1 MNRLKNLVNKVLT
14 LRILAV
20 VSVVL
25 MVLSLLP
32 VMMCSF
38 HNYATGDDF
47 YYGAAIKQALR
58 EGKDFFG
65 CISAMWS
72 DNVEEYFAFQGTWSS
87 GIMFRLVPVLV
98 SERFYTVTT
107 WISFLMLLGCTWYF
121 LYYVLRTKCKWNSSA
136 YVTLI
141 SIMSISLIQ
150 WMPFPRAGL
159 FWYTGMIHYVF
170 PFGITML
177 VLAWCFKY
185 LETAKIRYFI
195 GIILGMTYI
204 GGAGYPEVVLAAGG
218 IFFFFVWMAFIEKVR
233 KKQLWLL
240 LFPFVLE
247 MIGFAISAAAPGNK
261 NRGGEDFG
269 FSITNVA
276 VTLGK
281 CFKMGITG
289 SCTYLIDTPL
299 LWILTIIVVA
309 VSWRMFSKNTDQ
321 QVKAIFKHPVLSL
334 IVSYLLI
341 SAVYAPQMYAGDVQS
356 GYSGGVF
363 DSYYYTFIIVWTI
376 ELVYLSGW
384 FWIFATP
391 DLMHL
396 DKATIKLVLSVAILL
411 IMVVT
416 GKKMIKTS
424 VDYTCYSFWSSGQ
437 LADFEKQMQERLAIL
452 QDDTTSDVIVPEMNS
467 DQGPF
472 MHFALMKDPATYTN
486 RVTSR
491 FYGKNSVV
499 AIPREEYYE
508 QFGR

>member
-1 MNRLKNLVNKVLT
+1 MRKLKDFINKVLT
-14 LRILAV
+14 MRNMAV
-20 VSVVL
+20 VSIAL
-25 MVLSLLP
+25 MVVALLP
-32 VMMCSF
+32 VIMCSF

-58 EGKDFFG
+58 DGKGFFG

-72 DNVEEYFAFQGTWSS
+72 DIVEEYFAFQGTWSS
-87 GIMFRLVPVLV
+87 GILFRLVPVLV

-121 LYYVLRTKCKWNSSA
+121 LHYVLRTKCKWNSA
-136 YVTLI
+136 AFWIVI
-141 SIMSISLIQ
+141 SIMSICLTQ

-177 VLAWCFKY
+177 VFTWCFKY
-185 LETAKIRYFI
+185 LETDKIRYYV

-218 IFFFFVWMAFIEKVR
+218 VFFVFVWMAFIEKVS

-240 LFPFVLE
+240 SIPFLLE

-269 FSITNVA
+269 FSITNVF

-289 SCTYLIDTPL
+289 SVTYLIDTPL
-299 LWILTIIVVA
+299 LWILTILVLA
-309 VSWRMFSKNTDQ
+309 VSWRMFSNNTDQ
-321 QVKAIFKHPVLSL
+321 KVKAILKHPALFL
-334 IVSYLLI
+334 IVSYLLV

-363 DSYYYTFIIVWTI
+363 DSYYFTFIVVWI
-376 ELVYLSGW
+376 LELVYLSGW
-384 FWIFATP
+384 FWLYVAP
-391 DLMHL
+391 DHENI
-396 DKATIKLVLSVAILL
+396 DKASIKLVLSAAILL
-411 IMVVT
+411 IMAVT
-416 GKKMIKTS
+416 GKYMVKTS
-424 VDYTCYSFWSSGQ
+424 IDYTCYSFWTSGQ
-437 LADFEKQMQERLAIL
+437 LADFEEQMQERLAIL
-452 QDDTTSDVIVPEMNS
+452 QDDTITDAVVPEMNS
-467 DQGPF
+467 EQGPF
-472 MHFALMKDPATYTN
+472 MHFALMRDPAVYTN
-486 RVTSR
+486 SVTRR
-491 FYGKNSVV
+491 FYGKHSVI
-499 AIPREEYYE
+499 AIPRDEYNE
-508 QFGR
+508 HFGK